1 MNKPLLT
8 FVVVGAFALAPLA
21 AHATIIFDGDP
32 GPALPGQEEVV
43 QFESGALTPGL
54 VQIGDSNRTNTP
66 VQFDTNFTAGVGSL
80 GGDGTNQF
88 IVTQGIG
95 HSNLVCDPTGPTPCL
110 ADNTGGANG
119 AQLTSMEIKPFN
131 TNTAFGDLLANL
143 DFGEGTAN
151 IYVKDNMGNNFSF
164 ALGNGQ
170 NKFSL
175 TGTLGEVITD
185 VQITMTTPSPSG
197 FNELKEVDISGACT
211 ITAPGTCQPIPPVP
225 EPTSVAVLG
234 VGLLGLGFAYR
245 RRRS

>member
-1 MNKPLLT
+1 MKKNYLLAAILGASL
-8 FVVVGAFALAPLA
+8 VGASPAF
-21 AHATIIFDGDP
+21 ATIIFNGTP

-43 QFESGALTPGL
+43 QFESGDLTPGF
-54 VQIGDSNRTNTP
+54 VQIGDSNQTNTP
-66 VQFDTNFTAGVGSL
+66 VQFDTNFTAGIGSL

-88 IVTQGIG
+88 IVAQGIG
-95 HSNLVCDPTGPTPCL
+95 HANLICDPTGPTPCL

-119 AQLTSMEIKPFN
+119 AQLTSLEIKPFN
-131 TNTAFGDLLANL
+131 SNTAFQDLLANL

-151 IYVKDNMGNNFSF
+151 IYVKDNIGNNFSF
-164 ALGNGQ
+164 TLGNGQ

-175 TGTLGEVITD
+175 LGTLGEVITD

-225 EPTSVAVLG
+225 EPASLALFG
-234 VGLLGLGFAYR
+234 MGMLGLGFAYR